1 MEVDLSHSKSL
12 QLTIIQIESESN
24 RNTCMDGWIDV
35 WMDASGMAAC
45 VPLEKTLQNEPRLW
59 MKAFLVHAMKTAQC
73 VVVRLLLCCNVQ
85 WLGTVSTGY
94 LKTLSDDD
102 SEATQ
107 RCKRSAKTYWRA
119 TKVQNGQF
127 ALMPE
132 KTSQAF
138 QGLKQ
143 ALDDARSAKEHRQM
157 GALLAT
163 GSTEKGIS
171 MQMSLLL
178 TESSS
183 IFEMP
188 LPLMFCFEIR
198 ILQIIVMNHGVGVFK
213 LHQKYCMLLD
223 KGMSNLPVAR

>member
-1 MEVDLSHSKSL
+1 MTVKRRSDANVL
-12 QLTIIQIESESN
+12 QKHT
-24 RNTCMDGWIDV
+24 G
-35 WMDASGMAAC
+35 GAA
-45 VPLEKTLQNEPRLW
+45 
-59 MKAFLVHAMKTAQC
+59 
-73 VVVRLLLCCNVQ
+73 
-85 WLGTVSTGY
+85 
-94 LKTLSDDD
+94 
-102 SEATQ
+102 
-107 RCKRSAKTYWRA
+107 
-119 TKVQNGQF
+119 KVQNGQF

-198 ILQIIVMNHGVGVFK
+198 ILQIMVMNHGVGVFK
-213 LHQKYCMLLD
+213 LHQKYALGQRHEQSASGEMKVVPRLKICSTVVSLPANLNLD
-223 KGMSNLPVAR
+223 GMVCLSTFAPACREELQLRGFVQVHFAQPSCGFPSPSPLS